1 MRKDL
6 ILHLSALSVLLL
18 LELLGIFS
26 DYHQGNF
33 ARILVL
39 AAYGVGYNILFGYT
53 GLLSLGHA
61 LFFSAGLYASGLS
74 IYHLD
79 YDIGQS
85 IILAIGISAFISFL
99 IGFLALRTI
108 GVSFMIVTLMFSQI
122 AYLSI
127 LYFGSITRGDEGFV
141 IQQSSRIFFSLD
153 LSNPTIRYYSA
164 LLIFSLCI
172 FINLWIAKSSF
183 GRVLIAIRENSDRAL
198 MLGYNVHLYKL
209 FAVIISGTISGLAG
223 ACYGILFGY
232 VGASFAAVP
241 YSIFPLLWVLI
252 GGAGTVLGPLVG
264 AIFMFYLIDYASDI
278 TDAYMIIVGITL
290 LVVTLYARRGLL
302 GELRYRYFKWIP

>member
-1 MRKDL
+1 MRKDI
-6 ILHLSALSVLLL
+6 ILHLSALLILFL
-18 LELLGIFS
+18 LEILGIFS
-26 DYHQGNF
+26 EYHQGNF

-74 IYHLD
+74 IYNLD
-79 YDIGQS
+79 YNIEQS
-85 IILAIGISAFISFL
+85 LFLAICISALISL
-99 IGFLALRTI
+99 IIGFLALRTI

-141 IQQSSRIFFSLD
+141 IQQSSRVFLSMD
-153 LSNPTIRYYSA
+153 LSNPKIRYYSA
-164 LLIFSLCI
+164 LLIFSLCML
-172 FINLWIAKSSF
+172 INLWIAKSSF
-183 GRVLIAIRENSDRAL
+183 GKVLVAIRENSDRAL
-198 MLGYNVHLYKL
+198 MLGYNVKLYKL
-209 FAVIISGTISGLAG
+209 FSIIISGTISGLAG

-232 VGASFAAVP
+232 VGASFAAVS

-252 GGAGTVLGPLVG
+252 GGAGTVLGPLIG

-278 TDAYMIIVGITL
+278 TDAYMIIVGVAL
-290 LVVTLYARRGLL
+290 LFVTLFARRGII
-302 GELRYRYFKWIP
+302 GELRFRYYKWIS

>member
-1 MRKDL
+1 MRKDI
-6 ILHLSALSVLLL
+6 ILHLSALLILFL
-18 LELLGIFS
+18 LEILGIFS
-26 DYHQGNF
+26 EYHQGNF

-79 YDIGQS
+79 YNIEQS
-85 IILAIGISAFISFL
+85 LFLAICISALISL
-99 IGFLALRTI
+99 IIGFLALRTI

-141 IQQSSRIFFSLD
+141 IQQSSRVFLSMD
-153 LSNPTIRYYSA
+153 LSNPKIRYYSA
-164 LLIFSLCI
+164 LLIFSLCML
-172 FINLWIAKSSF
+172 INLWIAKSPF
-183 GRVLIAIRENSDRAL
+183 GRVLVAIRENSDRAL
-198 MLGYNVHLYKL
+198 MLGYNVKLYKL
-209 FAVIISGTISGLAG
+209 FSIIISGTISGLAG
-223 ACYGILFGY
+223 A
-232 VGASFAAVP
+232 SFAAVS
-241 YSIFPLLWVLI
+241 YSSFPLLWVLI
-252 GGAGTVLGPLVG
+252 GGAGTVLGPLIG

-278 TDAYMIIVGITL
+278 TDAYMIIVGVAL
-290 LVVTLYARRGLL
+290 LFVTLFARRGII
-302 GELRYRYFKWIP
+302 GELRFRYYKWIS

>member
-1 MRKDL
+1 MRKDV
-6 ILHLSALSVLLL
+6 ILHFGALAILLFV
-18 LELLGIFS
+18 ELLGFFS

-39 AAYGVGYNILFGYT
+39 AAYGIGYNVLFGYT

-79 YDIGQS
+79 YNVGQS
-85 IILAIGISAFISFL
+85 LILAICFSAFFSL
-99 IGFLALRTI
+99 VIGYLALRTV
-108 GVSFMIVTLMFSQI
+108 GVSFMIVTLMFSQVG
-122 AYLSI
+122 YLCI
-127 LYFGSITRGDEGFV
+127 LYFGGITRGDEGIV
-141 IQQSSRIFFSLD
+141 IQQSSRVFLSLD
-153 LSNPTIRYYSA
+153 LSDPTIRYYAA
-164 LLIFSLCI
+164 LIIFSLCLI
-172 FINLWIAKSSF
+172 FNLWIAKSSF

>member
-1 MRKDL
+1 MVFFDVR
-6 ILHLSALSVLLL
+6 IISAERLSRLPHISHDTGVPSPYAK
-18 LELLGIFS
+18 
-26 DYHQGNF
+26 
-33 ARILVL
+33 LV
-39 AAYGVGYNILFGYT
+39 
-53 GLLSLGHA
+53 GHA
-61 LFFSAGLYASGLS
+61 
-74 IYHLD
+74 
-79 YDIGQS
+79 
-85 IILAIGISAFISFL
+85 
-99 IGFLALRTI
+99 
-108 GVSFMIVTLMFSQI
+108 
-122 AYLSI
+122 
-127 LYFGSITRGDEGFV
+127 EGFQHGDV
-141 IQQSSRIFFSLD
+141 ERVTRSSRVFLSLD

-164 LLIFSLCI
+164 LIIFSLCLI
-172 FINLWIAKSSF
+172 INLWIAKSSF

-209 FAVIISGTISGLAG
+209 FSVIISGTISGLAG

-264 AIFMFYLIDYASDI
+264 AVFMFYLIDYASDI

-290 LVVTLYARRGLL
+290 LMVTLFARRGLL

>member
-85 IILAIGISAFISFL
+85 IILAIGISAFISSL

-183 GRVLIAIRENSDRAL
+183 GRVLVAIRENSDRAL
-198 MLGYNVHLYKL
+198 MLGYNVQSYKL
-209 FAVIISGTISGLAG
+209 FSIIISGTISGFAG

-232 VGASFAAVP
+232 VGASFATVS

-278 TDAYMIIVGITL
+278 TDAYMIIVGVSL
-290 LVVTLYARRGLL
+290 LIVTLFARRGLL
-302 GELRYRYFKWIP
+302 GELRYRFFKWIP

>member
-85 IILAIGISAFISFL
+85 IILAIGISAFVSSL
-99 IGFLALRTI
+99 IGFLALRTT

-141 IQQSSRIFFSLD
+141 IQQSSRVFFSLD

-172 FINLWIAKSSF
+172 FINLWIAKSFF
-183 GRVLIAIRENSDRAL
+183 GRVLVAIRENSDRAL
-198 MLGYNVHLYKL
+198 MLGYNVQSYKL
-209 FAVIISGTISGLAG
+209 LSIIISGTISGFAG

-232 VGASFAAVP
+232 VGASFAAVS

-264 AIFMFYLIDYASDI
+264 TIFMFYLIDYASDI
-278 TDAYMIIVGITL
+278 TDAYMIIVGVSL
-290 LVVTLYARRGLL
+290 LIVTLFARRGLL
-302 GELRYRYFKWIP
+302 GELRYRFFKWIP

>member
-85 IILAIGISAFISFL
+85 IILAIGISAFVSSL

-141 IQQSSRIFFSLD
+141 IQQSSRVFLSMD
-153 LSNPTIRYYSA
+153 LSNPKIRYYSA
-164 LLIFSLCI
+164 LLIFSLCML
-172 FINLWIAKSSF
+172 INLWIAKSPF
-183 GRVLIAIRENSDRAL
+183 GRVLVAIRENSDRAL
-198 MLGYNVHLYKL
+198 MLGYNVKLYKL
-209 FAVIISGTISGLAG
+209 FSIIISGTISGLAG

-232 VGASFAAVP
+232 VGASFAAVS

-252 GGAGTVLGPLVG
+252 GGAGTVLGPLIG

-278 TDAYMIIVGITL
+278 TDAYMIIVGVAL
-290 LVVTLYARRGLL
+290 LFVTLFARRGII
-302 GELRYRYFKWIP
+302 GELRFRYYKWIS

>member
-1 MRKDL
+1 MRKDI
-6 ILHLSALSVLLL
+6 ILHLSALLILFL
-18 LELLGIFS
+18 LEILGIFS
-26 DYHQGNF
+26 EYHQGNF

-61 LFFSAGLYASGLS
+61 LFFSAGLNASGLS

-79 YDIGQS
+79 YNIEQS
-85 IILAIGISAFISFL
+85 LFLAICISALISL
-99 IGFLALRTI
+99 IIGFLALRTI

-141 IQQSSRIFFSLD
+141 IQQSSRVFLSMD
-153 LSNPTIRYYSA
+153 LSNPKIRYYSA
-164 LLIFSLCI
+164 LLIFSLCML
-172 FINLWIAKSSF
+172 INLWIAKSPF
-183 GRVLIAIRENSDRAL
+183 GRVLVAIRENSDRAL
-198 MLGYNVHLYKL
+198 MLGYNVKLYKL
-209 FAVIISGTISGLAG
+209 FSIIISGTISGLAG

-232 VGASFAAVP
+232 VGASFAAVS

-252 GGAGTVLGPLVG
+252 GGAGTVLGPLIG

-278 TDAYMIIVGITL
+278 TDAYMIIVGVAL
-290 LVVTLYARRGLL
+290 LFVTLFARRGII
-302 GELRYRYFKWIP
+302 GELRFRYYKWIS

>member
-85 IILAIGISAFISFL
+85 IILAIGISALISSL

-183 GRVLIAIRENSDRAL
+183 GRVLVAIRENSDRAL
-198 MLGYNVHLYKL
+198 MLGYNVQSYKL
-209 FAVIISGTISGLAG
+209 LSIIISGTISGFAG

-232 VGASFAAVP
+232 VGASFATVS

-278 TDAYMIIVGITL
+278 TDAYMIIVGVSL
-290 LVVTLYARRGLL
+290 LIVTLFARRGLL
-302 GELRYRYFKWIP
+302 GELRYRFFKWIP

>member
-85 IILAIGISAFISFL
+85 IILAIGISAFVSSL

-141 IQQSSRIFFSLD
+141 IQQSSRVLFSLD

-183 GRVLIAIRENSDRAL
+183 GRVLVAIRENSDRAL
-198 MLGYNVHLYKL
+198 MLGYNVQSYKL
-209 FAVIISGTISGLAG
+209 LSIIISGTISGFAG

-232 VGASFAAVP
+232 VGASFATVS

-278 TDAYMIIVGITL
+278 TDAYMIIVGVSL
-290 LVVTLYARRGLL
+290 LIVTLFARRGLL
-302 GELRYRYFKWIP
+302 GELRYRFFKWIP

>member
-85 IILAIGISAFISFL
+85 IILAIGISAFISSL

-141 IQQSSRIFFSLD
+141 IQQSSRVLFSLD

-183 GRVLIAIRENSDRAL
+183 GRVLVAIRENSDRAL
-198 MLGYNVHLYKL
+198 MLGYNVQSYKL
-209 FAVIISGTISGLAG
+209 LSIIISGTISGFAG

-232 VGASFAAVP
+232 VGASFATVS

-278 TDAYMIIVGITL
+278 TDAYMIIVGVSL
-290 LVVTLYARRGLL
+290 LIVTLFARRGLL
-302 GELRYRYFKWIP
+302 GELRYRFFKWIP

>member
-61 LFFSAGLYASGLS
+61 LFFSAGLYGSGLS

-252 GGAGTVLGPLVG
+252 GGVGTVLGPLVG

>member
-1 MRKDL
+1 MRKDIILNL
-6 ILHLSALSVLLL
+6 IALSVLLL

-183 GRVLIAIRENSDRAL
+183 GRVLVAIRENSDRAL
-198 MLGYNVHLYKL
+198 MLGYNVQSYKL
-209 FAVIISGTISGLAG
+209 LSIIISGTISGFAG

-232 VGASFAAVP
+232 VGASFATVS

-278 TDAYMIIVGITL
+278 TDAYMIIVGVSL
-290 LVVTLYARRGLL
+290 LIVTLFARRGLL
-302 GELRYRYFKWIP
+302 GELRYRFFKWIP

>member
-1 MRKDL
+1 MRKDI
-6 ILHLSALSVLLL
+6 ILHLSALLILFL
-18 LELLGIFS
+18 LEILGIFS
-26 DYHQGNF
+26 EYHQGNF

-61 LFFSAGLYASGLS
+61 LFFSAGLYASGLP

-79 YDIGQS
+79 YSIEQS
-85 IILAIGISAFISFL
+85 LFLAICISALISL
-99 IGFLALRTI
+99 IIGFLALRTI

-141 IQQSSRIFFSLD
+141 IQQSSRVFLSMD
-153 LSNPTIRYYSA
+153 LSNPKIRYYSA
-164 LLIFSLCI
+164 LLIFSLSML
-172 FINLWIAKSSF
+172 INLWIAKSPF
-183 GRVLIAIRENSDRAL
+183 GRVLVAIRENSDRAL
-198 MLGYNVHLYKL
+198 MLGYNVKLYKL
-209 FAVIISGTISGLAG
+209 FSIIISGTISGLAG

-232 VGASFAAVP
+232 VGASFAAVS

-252 GGAGTVLGPLVG
+252 GGAGTVLGPLIG

-278 TDAYMIIVGITL
+278 TDAYMIIVGVAL
-290 LVVTLYARRGLL
+290 LFVTLFARRGII
-302 GELRYRYFKWIP
+302 GELRYRYYKWIS

>member
-85 IILAIGISAFISFL
+85 IILAIGISAFVSSL

-141 IQQSSRIFFSLD
+141 IQQSSRVFFSLD
-153 LSNPTIRYYSA
+153 LSNPTIRYYFA

-183 GRVLIAIRENSDRAL
+183 GKVLVAIRENSDRAL
-198 MLGYNVHLYKL
+198 MLGYNVQSYKL
-209 FAVIISGTISGLAG
+209 LSIIISGTISGFAG

-232 VGASFAAVP
+232 VGASFAAVS

-264 AIFMFYLIDYASDI
+264 TIFMFYLIDYASDI

-290 LVVTLYARRGLL
+290 LMVTLFARRGLL